1 MERGV
6 PMPDNAVSL
15 NPKARE
21 HLRGALLRGD
31 RAAAAAMLAGGCA
44 EALRH
49 EKNAVLRALTV
60 RNLAGQTPFCQLTAA
75 AQAAAALA
83 DETLPPVACCGALRG
98 NTSAASHD
106 YMLMLLRAWGLPT
119 LDLGVDVPTDGFL
132 RAIAEHGLRF
142 AVCAAF
148 SGADMD
154 RVREIDAEAA
164 RRGLRGNFRL
174 AVCGASLDA
183 AALSGLPVDCPEYKT
198 AAVAEWMVRIW
209 KG

>member
-15 NPKARE
+15 NPKERE

-49 EKNAVLRALTV
+49 EKNAVLRALTA

-75 AQAAAALA
+75 AQAAAA
-83 DETLPPVACCGALRG
+83 LPPVACCGALRG

-119 LDLGVDVPTDGFL
+119 LDLGVDVPIDGFL

-164 RRGLRGNFRL
+164 RRGLRGDFKL

-209 KG
+209 NG